1 MKNEVF
7 FILDRSGSMS
17 GIESDTI
24 GGYNTFLEKQR
35 KDGMATSITTVLFD
49 DKYEV
54 LHSVCDIREVTNI
67 TSEEYFVRGST
78 ALLDAIGK
86 TIITAKKRIL
96 AQRKSEQPDNVIFVI
111 ITDGYENASTK
122 YTYSSIRDLIALQES
137 EHKWEFLFLGADLG
151 STEDADRMGIKMCN
165 RVTYNKADTGA
176 MFETMALHV
185 SEFKQNGIMREDWV
199 KDIEDL

>member
-24 GGYNTFLEKQR
+24 GGYNAFLEKQR
-35 KDGMATSITTVLFD
+35 KDGTATSITTVLFD

-54 LHSVCDIREVTNI
+54 LHDACDIKEVTNI
-67 TSEEYFVRGST
+67 TREEYFVRGST

-86 TIITAKKRIL
+86 TVMTAKKRIL
-96 AQRKSEQPDNVIFVI
+96 AQKKREQPDNVIFVI
-111 ITDGYENASTK
+111 ITDGMENASTK
-122 YTYSSIRDLIALQES
+122 YTYASIKDLIALQES
-137 EHKWEFLFLGADLG
+137 EHKWEFLFLSADLG
-151 STEDADRMGIKMCN
+151 SVEDADRMGIKMSN
-165 RVTYNKADTGA
+165 RAFYNKEDTNEV
-176 MFETMALHV
+176 FNIMACHV
-185 SEFKQNGIMREDWV
+185 SEFKQNGIMREDWA